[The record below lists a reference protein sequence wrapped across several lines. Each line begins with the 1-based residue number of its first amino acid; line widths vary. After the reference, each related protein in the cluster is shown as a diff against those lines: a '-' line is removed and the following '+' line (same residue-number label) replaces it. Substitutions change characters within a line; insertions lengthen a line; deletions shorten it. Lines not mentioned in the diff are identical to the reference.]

1 MGSCNGFSCGLE
13 WLAWGMEL
21 ATYSGVGGC
30 FVVLSENVLC
40 VKARPKTF

>member
-13 WLAWGMEL
+13 WLAWGREL